1 MSSERA
7 KRSRLF
13 EAQVEY
19 QEITEQTLKVLPG
32 RTEG

>member
-1 MSSERA
+1 MSAGRA
-7 KRSRLF
+7 QHSRLF

-19 QEITEQTLKVLPG
+19 QEITEQTIKMLPG